1 MQKHVELS
9 PGRMER
15 DEADVRNIKTC
26 IDTLLQN
33 LWKHGHPI
41 SNFASGEIATEEIIN
56 DIIDSK
62 NRREVARNEFIQRFK
77 KNYSKLKYDDPIKR
91 NQLKLFE
98 KETRKKKHSIP
109 EDEGQSSTKFLA
121 IFDQKK
127 LNLRKIID
135 YCVTSKPWSVANEYE
150 RSRGNNKSLF
160 RNYLQSE
167 SAASKLQKS
176 PYNISSSIVVDTS
189 RVVRLIS
196 IARLKQRTFKSWTD
210 RIISYLCVTPGKNCF

>member
-1 MQKHVELS
+1 M
-9 PGRMER
+9 
-15 DEADVRNIKTC
+15 
-26 IDTLLQN
+26 
-33 LWKHGHPI
+33 
-41 SNFASGEIATEEIIN
+41 
-56 DIIDSK
+56 
-62 NRREVARNEFIQRFK
+62 
-77 KNYSKLKYDDPIKR
+77 
-91 NQLKLFE
+91 FE

-176 PYNISSSIVVDTS
+176 PDNISSSIIDTT

-196 IARLKQRTFKSWTD
+196 ISGLKQRTLKSWAD
-210 RIISYLCVTPGKNCF
+210 RIISYLCATPGKNCF

>member
-15 DEADVRNIKTC
+15 DEADLRNIKTC

-98 KETRKKKHSIP
+98 KETRKKKHSIL

-135 YCVTSKPWSVANEYE
+135 YCVTSNHGQLSTNTKGAAATTKVFSGITYKVNETPQNF
-150 RSRGNNKSLF
+150 RSHQIIF
-160 RNYLQSE
+160 Q
-167 SAASKLQKS
+167 
-176 PYNISSSIVVDTS
+176 
-189 RVVRLIS
+189 
-196 IARLKQRTFKSWTD
+196 AR
-210 RIISYLCVTPGKNCF
+210 